1 MQIPAA
7 SFEEIRAV
15 TRLFPREDTAM
26 HSAVRQRLA
35 NIAPMQIN
43 TGFLSNLAFWLAAA
57 QRRSDPQITHPRVAL
72 FAATHGIAKDLP
84 EGGAAA
90 MGDLIAA
97 LVAENGALNRLA
109 SSIDTDL
116 RLYEL
121 ALDRPCND
129 SRTGDA
135 MDEAAAAHAVAYGMM
150 AVEPGVDILAVA
162 ALGVGASLAAA
173 ALARA
178 MTTGHAD
185 PLTLL
190 ASHGGAD
197 IAAMLGTIL
206 AARLAGV
213 PVLLDGAAAL
223 AAGAL
228 AARLSS
234 GGANHCAA
242 ACAPQEG
249 SAFKNDLAIE
259 SVLKSGVEPP
269 FAGVAALSLLKSA
282 ATLLS

>member
-1 MQIPAA
+1 MQAPAA

-26 HSAVRQRLA
+26 HGEVRQRLA
-35 NIAPMQIN
+35 NIAPMQAS
-43 TGFLSNLAFWLAAA
+43 TGFLGNLAFWLAAA
-57 QRRSDPQITHPRVAL
+57 QRRGDPQITHPRVAL

-90 MGDLIAA
+90 MGDLIAT
-97 LVAENGALNRLA
+97 LVSDDGVFNRLA
-109 SSIDTDL
+109 SSVDTDL

-129 SRTGDA
+129 SRAGDA
-135 MDEAAAAHAVAYGMM
+135 MDESGAAHAIAYGMM
-150 AVEPGVDILAVA
+150 AVEPGVDILAIA
-162 ALGVGASLAAA
+162 ALGIGASLAAEV
-173 ALARA
+173 LARA
-178 MTTGHAD
+178 LTLSHAD

-197 IAAMLGTIL
+197 IAAMLGAIL

-228 AARLSS
+228 AARLSP
-234 GGANHCAA
+234 GGADHCAA
-242 ACAPQEG
+242 ACETEG
-249 SAFKNDLAIE
+249 GASFKNDLAIE

-282 ATLLS
+282 ATLLA

>member
-1 MQIPAA
+1 MQAPAT

-26 HSAVRQRLA
+26 HGEVRQRLA
-35 NIAPMQIN
+35 NIASAQGG
-43 TGFLSNLAFWLAAA
+43 TCFLGNLAFWLAAA

-72 FAATHGIAKDLP
+72 FAATHGIVKDLP

-121 ALDRPCND
+121 ALDRPCGD

-135 MDEAAAAHAVAYGMM
+135 MDEAAAAHAIAYGMM
-150 AVEPGVDILAVA
+150 AVEPGVDILSIA
-162 ALGVGASLAAA
+162 ALGVGASLSAQ
-173 ALARA
+173 ALAGA
-178 MTTGHAD
+178 LTSSHAD

-190 ASHGGAD
+190 ASIGGAD
-197 IAAMLGTIL
+197 IAAMLGAIL

-228 AARLSS
+228 AARLSP
-234 GGANHCAA
+234 GGADHCAA
-242 ACAPQEG
+242 ASEPDG
-249 SAFKNDLAIE
+249 DTGFKNDLAIE
-259 SVLKSGVEPP
+259 SVLRSGGEPP
-269 FAGVAALSLLKSA
+269 FAGVVALSVLKSA
-282 ATLLS
+282 AILLA